1 MSFFSSFTKE
11 NFYRYK
17 KELFLSLLALLFFIA
32 LDFLSK
38 EWIRRYLPLHESI
51 EIIPKFFYLTHHIN
65 KGAAFSFLSEA
76 QGGLALLTWISFV
89 ASVVL
94 ACLFIKACFTQV
106 KNLET
111 IEQEVVEKEAFFVF
125 EKNLQKKVALFSLL
139 FLEAGC
145 IGNLFDRF
153 FLQGVTD
160 MLDFR
165 FGAYAF
171 AVFNL
176 ADVFVSVGAF
186 FFFLLLLFQER
197 KHFLKKNNQK
207 I

>member
-1 MSFFSSFTKE
+1 MTFFSSFTKE
-11 NFYRYK
+11 NFQQYK
-17 KELFLSLLALLFFIA
+17 KELFVAFFSLLFFVG

-38 EWIRRYLPLHESI
+38 EWIRTYLPLHESI
-51 EIIPKFFYLTHHIN
+51 EVIPRFFYLTHHIN
-65 KGAAFSFLSEA
+65 KGAAFSFLAEA
-76 QGGLALLTWISFV
+76 QGGLLLLTGISFV
-89 ASVVL
+89 ASIVL
-94 ACLFIKACFTQV
+94 ACLFLKACFTPVENVQF
-106 KNLET
+106 LEHEPST
-111 IEQEVVEKEAFFVF
+111 STAFFVF
-125 EKNLQKKVALFSLL
+125 EKKLQKQVVLFSLL

-145 IGNLFDRF
+145 IGNLLDRF

-165 FGAYAF
+165 FGSYAF

-197 KHFLKKNNQK
+197 KHFLKKK
-207 I
+207 